1 MKLRETQLV
10 DKDIASLFTDYRELP
25 TDRLEG
31 QAKKKFD
38 EYIQKLES
46 IKDVGSDWS
55 AHAQSLISQII
66 LETLKSYGVDPND
79 VKFYICGSLA
89 KKQATPYSDFDGIVL
104 WKDPK
109 GDPIKQAKIEKIKQ
123 ALTGMDNLFQRIF
136 ERTNQLCPDPIGISP
151 FKCAGTPEQVL
162 EIVQNRTRDDVDKFI
177 VAISTARPLLMANT
191 DLLTE
196 LKASLKSVALSA
208 MERYKEVVNHFPG
221 PKSKES
227 VNLKLDIF
235 RPLDAMIEALR
246 TELLGSAEVDDNPI
260 SFKKIIEELAAQE
273 CISYEFGDFLYSIFN
288 DAMPLRVAAHLEAQG
303 EQDTINLV
311 NLSPEKQRA
320 IRCLIDKIAIL
331 RGIAEERLQR
341 LEKKETPPR
350 KIEFTL
356 IQNIPYK
363 DKSFERE
370 EMVLDISPYMYE
382 NSARL
387 FFESQREIIHNN
399 LIKANLKQEG
409 GYERIF
415 NGIQNVPEHLAY
427 LSSQLSDCF
436 KQTDDRISLD
446 KEQFEEWCQVL
457 FQNAVGDLFDF
468 EGKLRPWITDLI
480 VNTKPGGCSL
490 TQHQSSSSDN
500 TIKFALLNGYF
511 TNLTSG
517 FILNN
522 PVSKKIT
529 ESNLSLW
536 KEINDQILK
545 TLKNKVSTQLIE
557 KQNQPYT
564 IALYNLKFII
574 DDGIALLERIKPKT
588 TNKKII
594 VAITQRIERYEQLK
608 NEIDKLATDKSI
620 TESNPFHNAY
630 HFFASDFEQ
639 FTKEIKNH
647 DQSLWLRF
655 REAFGNRRLGLR
667 TLRQVVTFSEQTKN
681 LDDFL
686 KSTKH
691 DYSIFAY
698 AAARNS
704 QNDQPEEPVVKPGR

>member
-1 MKLRETQLV
+1 MV
-10 DKDIASLFTDYRELP
+10 NKDIASLYTDYRELP
-25 TDRLEG
+25 TDALEG
-31 QAKKKFD
+31 QAKQKFD

-46 IKDVGSDWS
+46 IKGAGSDWS
-55 AHAQSLISQII
+55 AQAKSLISQII

-79 VKFYICGSLA
+79 VEFYICGSLA
-89 KKQATPYSDFDGIVL
+89 KKQATPYSDFDCICL

-162 EIVQNRTRDDVDKFI
+162 EIVQNRTRDDVDKFV
-177 VAISTARPLLMANT
+177 VAISTAQPLLMANT

-208 MERYKEVVNHFPG
+208 MERYKAVVNHFPG

-235 RPLDAMIEALR
+235 RPLDAMIAALR
-246 TELLGSAEVDDNPI
+246 SELLGSAEVDDNPI
-260 SFKKIIEELAAQE
+260 SFKKIVEKLAAQE

-288 DAMPLRVAAHLEAQG
+288 DAMPLRVAAHLEAHG
-303 EQDTINLV
+303 EQDTIYLV

-320 IRCLIDKIAIL
+320 IRSLVDKIAIL
-331 RGIAEERLQR
+331 RGIAEQRLQK
-341 LEKKETPPR
+341 LETKETPPQ
-350 KIEFTL
+350 KIEFTS

-363 DKSFERE
+363 TKSFERE

-382 NSARL
+382 NPARL
-387 FFESQREIIHNN
+387 YFESQREIIHNN

-409 GYERIF
+409 GYEGIF

-427 LSSQLSDCF
+427 LSSKLSDCF
-436 KQTDDRISLD
+436 EQTNDRIRLD
-446 KEQFEEWCQVL
+446 EKQFEEWCQVL
-457 FQNAVGDLFDF
+457 FQNAVGGLFDF
-468 EGKLRPWITDLI
+468 QGKLRPWITDLI
-480 VNTKPGGCSL
+480 VNTKPGECSL
-490 TQHQSSSSDN
+490 TQDQSSSSDN

-511 TNLTSG
+511 TNLTSIS
-517 FILNN
+517 ILNN
-522 PVSKKIT
+522 PVIKEIT
-529 ESNLSLW
+529 ESNPSFW
-536 KEINDQILK
+536 KEINEQILE
-545 TLKNKVSTQLIE
+545 TLKNKVSAHQLIE

-574 DDGIALLERIKPKT
+574 DDGIALLEKIKPNT

-594 VAITQRIERYEQLK
+594 VKITQRIEKYEQLK
-608 NEIDKLATDKSI
+608 NEIDKLATDRSVTKKDS
-620 TESNPFHNAY
+620 FHNAY

-639 FTKEIKNH
+639 FTKEFKNY
-647 DQSLWLRF
+647 DRSLWLRF
-655 REAFGNRRLGLR
+655 REAFGNIRLKLR
-667 TLRQVVTFSEQTKN
+667 SLDPVVTFSKKIKN
-681 LDDFL
+681 LDQFL
-686 KSTKH
+686 KNTKH

-704 QNDQPEEPVVKPGR
+704 QNNQPEEPVVKPGR